1 MRRKRSGRK
10 KRRIK
15 VRRRSSGSGGNA
27 DGGRKSSERTD
38 AGRPDIGRFRM
49 PRLVW
54 KSRLP
59 GLAVGA
65 HGGGKGGIDVVG
77 VEARRFVAKPG
88 EAGTEAVTRMEIANV
103 ALERKSRTE

>member
-1 MRRKRSGRK
+1 MRRRG
-10 KRRIK
+10 
-15 VRRRSSGSGGNA
+15 SGSRRNA
-27 DGGRKSSERTD
+27 DGGGKSGGRPD

-49 PRLVW
+49 QRLVR

-77 VEARRFVAKPG
+77 VEAWRFVAKPG
-88 EAGTEAVTRMEIANV
+88 ESGTEAVTRMEIANV
-103 ALERKSRTE
+103 ALERKPRTE